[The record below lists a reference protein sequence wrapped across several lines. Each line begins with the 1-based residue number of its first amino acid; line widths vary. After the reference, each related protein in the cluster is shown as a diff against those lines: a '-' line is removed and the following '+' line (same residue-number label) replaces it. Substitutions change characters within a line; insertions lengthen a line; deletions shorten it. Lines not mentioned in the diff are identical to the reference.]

1 MNKIEKQARKI
12 VRDAYFDYL
21 EIDYSNRE
29 LKDHF
34 FRIYYHYMQF
44 LEDLFPDTTDED
56 KLESK
61 WRSMFKKKRRHL

>member
-1 MNKIEKQARKI
+1 MTNIEKQARKI

-44 LEDLFPDTTDED
+44 LEELFPETTDED
-56 KLESK
+56 KLKSK
-61 WRSMFKKKRRHL
+61 WRSMFKKERE

>member
-1 MNKIEKQARKI
+1 MTNIEKRARKI
-12 VRDAYFDYL
+12 VRDAYLDYL

-34 FRIYYHYMQF
+34 FKNYYHYMQF
-44 LEDLFPDTTDED
+44 LEELFPNSTDED

-61 WRSMFKKKRRHL
+61 WRSMHRKERE

>member
-1 MNKIEKQARKI
+1 MTNIEKQARKI

-34 FRIYYHYMQF
+34 CDIYYRYMQF
-44 LEDLFPDTTDED
+44 LKDLFPETTDED
-56 KLESK
+56 ALETK
-61 WRSMFKKKRRHL
+61 WWSMFKKERDEE

>member
-1 MNKIEKQARKI
+1 MTNIEKRARKI

-21 EIDYSNRE
+21 EIDYSSKE

-44 LEDLFPDTTDED
+44 LEDLFPETTDED

-61 WRSMFKKKRRHL
+61 WRSMHRKERE

>member
-1 MNKIEKQARKI
+1 MTNIEKQARKI
-12 VRDAYFDYL
+12 VRDAYLDYL

-44 LEDLFPDTTDED
+44 LEKLFPETTDGD
-56 KLESK
+56 ALETK
-61 WRSMFKKKRRHL
+61 WWSMFKKERE

>member
-1 MNKIEKQARKI
+1 MTKIERKARKI

-44 LEDLFPDTTDED
+44 LEKLFPETTDGD

-61 WRSMFKKKRRHL
+61 WRSMFKKERE

>member
-1 MNKIEKQARKI
+1 MTNIEKRARKI
-12 VRDAYFDYL
+12 VRDAYFGYL

-34 FRIYYHYMQF
+34 FKIYYHYMQF
-44 LEDLFPDTTDED
+44 LEELFPDTTDED

-61 WRSMFKKKRRHL
+61 WRSMFEKERE

>member
-1 MNKIEKQARKI
+1 MTNIEKQARKI
-12 VRDAYFDYL
+12 VRNAYFDYL

-34 FRIYYHYMQF
+34 FKIYYHYMQF
-44 LEDLFPDTTDED
+44 LEDLFPKTTDED

-61 WRSMFKKKRRHL
+61 WRSMFNKERDEE